1 MCYARPPANNDT
13 TGEPTTRLPPN
24 TQNSD
29 SSIHR
34 QYYTV
39 PSPLLSLLHADMSD
53 NENKRKRSSRSSKE
67 MPAEG
72 GPPTNEE
79 LVGMLVEMENRI
91 VEMENRMNARIGTL
105 EEKSVGLQLQIDT
118 INLKMDRRQWTKHV
132 EQHIVEQL

>member
-1 MCYARPPANNDT
+1 
-13 TGEPTTRLPPN
+13 
-24 TQNSD
+24 
-29 SSIHR
+29 
-34 QYYTV
+34 
-39 PSPLLSLLHADMSD
+39 MSD